1 MKALTVWQPWAT
13 LIAIGAKP
21 YEFRGWVPPRNLRGR
36 RIAIHAGAR
45 PVRKREVIDLIERLG
60 DRFSPPCLHPRLA
73 LPLLDRVLR
82 GLDRRPGGPSFF
94 EGDEPFRLPLS
105 SIVCTAI
112 LGEPKRGEECAAEFG
127 YREVEADHANDSDRT
142 GTFNWGWPM
151 LDVEPLL
158 PPVEARGAQGFWDW
172 HP

>member
-1 MKALTVWQPWAT
+1 MKALTIWQPWAT

-21 YEFRGWVPPRNLRGR
+21 YEFRGWVPPKSIRGQ

-45 PVRKREVIDLIERLG
+45 TVRKVEVAELLARLTANIE
-60 DRFSPPCLHPRLA
+60 PPCLHDDLA
-73 LPLLDRVLR
+73 RPLLERVLA
-82 GLDRRPGGPSFF
+82 GLKAKPGDSLFGSV
-94 EGDEPFRLPLS
+94 EPFRLPLS

-112 LGEPKRGEECAAEFG
+112 LGEPKRGDECAAEFG
-127 YREVEADHANDSDRT
+127 YDATNDSDRA

-151 LDVEPLL
+151 LEVEPML

-172 HP
+172 RS